1 MALELIEYGLLLVK
15 AESTYNT
22 DPTPTNASNAIPVEG
37 RSVDFQVESDDVDRM
52 ILDGTAD
59 KLRGYN
65 VLPRA
70 SVRFRYAIRGNLRN
84 GGTQLDISNGTST
97 QAIEIH
103 PLLAAANLS
112 ATYTAAGT
120 PGSEGSSAGSRDG
133 YVTYVPV
140 GFSTEGPSVTVYWD
154 THLKRHKITG
164 GKVDLAFV
172 FEAGRM
178 AYIDFTIRGNYVAIT
193 DNTLSTASL
202 AWSDTRPPLWVSNA
216 GQTVTT
222 SPLTVT
228 GSVGAVNPVAS
239 AFNFAVGN
247 NLVFRP
253 SAVDTAGVKGYVI
266 AGYNATG
273 SFNPES
279 VAEATNAIWADWRSS
294 LVVPVVAH
302 IGSAKG
308 NYCTL
313 TVNAEYKSVNYA
325 DADRRRIH
333 NVNFRAVKNTIG
345 AAEGNPFS
353 LKFG

>member
-1 MALELIEYGLLLVK
+1 MEIIEIGALLAK
-15 AESTYNT
+15 AESTYDT
-22 DPTPTNASNAIPVEG
+22 DPTPTNAANLIPVEG
-37 RSVDFQVESDDVDRM
+37 RAATFEAESDDVERL

-70 SVRFRYAIRGNLRN
+70 RLTFRYAIRGNLRN

-97 QAIEIH
+97 QALEIH

-112 ATYTAAGT
+112 ATYTPAGT

-140 GFSTEGPSVTVYWD
+140 SFATEGPSVTVYWQ
-154 THLKRHKITG
+154 TQLKRHKMTG
-164 GKVDLAFV
+164 CKVDAAFV

-178 AYIDFTIRGNYVAIT
+178 AYIDFTLRGNYVAIT
-193 DNTLSTASL
+193 DNAISMSSA
-202 AWSDTRPPLWVSNA
+202 AWSDTRPPLWVDNT

-222 SPLTVT
+222 SPLTLT
-228 GSVGAVNPVAS
+228 GSVGAVNPVLS
-239 AFNFAVGN
+239 SFNFALGN
-247 NLVFRP
+247 QLIMRP
-253 SAVDTAGVKGYVI
+253 SAVNTAGVKGFII

-273 SFNPES
+273 SLNPES
-279 VAEATNAIWADWRSS
+279 VTEATNAIWADWRSS
-294 LVVPVVAH
+294 LVVPIVCH
-302 IGSAKG
+302 IGNAKG

-313 TVNAEYKSVNYA
+313 TVNAEYKTVNYA

-333 NVNFRAVKNTIG
+333 NITFKAVKNTIG

>member
-1 MALELIEYGLLLVK
+1 MEILEIGLLLVK
-15 AESTYNT
+15 AESAYNT

-37 RSVDFQVESDDVDRM
+37 KAATFEAESDDVERM

-70 SVRFRYAIRGNLRN
+70 TLRFRYALRGNLRN

-103 PLLAAANLS
+103 PLLAAANMF

-133 YVTYVPV
+133 YVTYTPIS
-140 GFSTEGPSVTVYWD
+140 FATEGPSVTCYFQTQV
-154 THLKRHKITG
+154 KRHKMTG
-164 GKVDLAFV
+164 CKVDASLV

-178 AYIDFTIRGNYVAIT
+178 AYIDFTLRGNYVAIA
-193 DNTLSTASL
+193 DNAISLTSL
-202 AWSDTRPPLWVSNA
+202 AWSNTMPPLWIDNT

-228 GSVGAVNPVAS
+228 GSIGAVNPVAS
-239 AFNFAVGN
+239 SFNFAMGN
-247 NLVFRP
+247 QLIMRP
-253 SAVDTAGVKGYVI
+253 SAVNTEGVKGFII

-279 VAEATNAIWADWRSS
+279 VTEATNALWADWRSA

-302 IGSAKG
+302 IGNAKG

-333 NVNFRAVKNTIG
+333 QVTFKAVKSTIG